1 MNLQYKGYIGRVEID
16 EERGVLWGKVINTRD
31 TITFEGQ
38 TLDEVRQAFQESV
51 DDYLEFCKEKGVEPD
66 KPFSGSLPLRLTPE
80 LHRLVYTEA
89 SRAGKSM
96 NAWITEL
103 IEQAVQGPRPKLR
116 QRAGRNRT
124 PRSGRKGKEVPS

>member
-38 TLDEVRQAFQESV
+38 TVEEVRQAFQDSV
-51 DDYLEFCKEKGVEPD
+51 EDYLEFCKEKGVEPD

-80 LHRLVYTEA
+80 LHRAVYTEA
-89 SRAGKSM
+89 SQAGKSM
-96 NAWITEL
+96 NAWIAEL
-103 IEQAVQGPRPKLR
+103 IEGAIEETRRSAVKKKA
-116 QRAGRNRT
+116 AGR
-124 PRSGRKGKEVPS
+124 GKKGKGVPS